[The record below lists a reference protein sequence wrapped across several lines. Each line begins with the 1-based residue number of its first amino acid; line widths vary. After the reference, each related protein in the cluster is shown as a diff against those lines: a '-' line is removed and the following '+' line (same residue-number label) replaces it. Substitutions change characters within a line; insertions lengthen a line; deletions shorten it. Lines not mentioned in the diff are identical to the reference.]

1 MGSSVLS
8 TDLLVNTYLK
18 PALNAYVFGHYN
30 TCANLLYTFNS
41 FLRKFRSVGID
52 EMPKPP
58 KIGAAKRGEDI
69 RSRLQTGGLHHEQS
83 KIYSDEW
90 LPIISGALGLYQ
102 DKILKAI
109 ANRED
114 FN

>member
-30 TCANLLYTFNS
+30 TCANLLFTFNS

-52 EMPKPP
+52 DMPKPP
-58 KIGAAKRGEDI
+58 RMAEIQKTTDLKARTRISNEHFIQCK
-69 RSRLQTGGLHHEQS
+69 L
-83 KIYSDEW
+83 YSDQW
-90 LPIISGALGLYQ
+90 LPMISGALGLYQ

-109 ANRED
+109 ANREEY
-114 FN
+114 N

>member
-30 TCANLLYTFNS
+30 TCATLLYTFNS

-58 KIGAAKRGEDI
+58 KVADI
-69 RSRLQTGGLHHEQS
+69 QKTSDLKARARMGNEHFTQC
-83 KIYSDEW
+83 KIYSDYW
-90 LPIISGALGLYQ
+90 LPQISGALGLYQ
-102 DKILKAI
+102 DKILKAT
-109 ANRED
+109 ANREEY
-114 FN
+114 N